1 VRTLDL
7 GQAAAQA
14 ELLRLKRLARRHV
27 LRAIF
32 GMIAVVF
39 LIGTLILLHVVA
51 YIALQPTLTPL
62 LDGLALLGFDLVLAI
77 LFALLAS
84 RNTPDQIE
92 IEAKLLREQALSEMK
107 ESLAIM
113 ALVGPLARLATRTL
127 GARGLYGMTL
137 AALTA
142 KFFSNTHR

>member
-1 VRTLDL
+1 M
-7 GQAAAQA
+7 
-14 ELLRLKRLARRHV
+14 
-27 LRAIF
+27 RAIF

-39 LIGTLILLHVVA
+39 LLGTLILLHVVA
-51 YIALQPTLTPL
+51 YIALRPSLSPL
-62 LDGLALLGFDLVLAI
+62 LDGIALLAADLVLTI

-113 ALVGPLARLATRTL
+113 ALVGPLARIATRTL
-127 GARGLYGMTL
+127 GAKGLYGMTL

-142 KFFSNTHR
+142 KFFSNARN

>member
-1 VRTLDL
+1 M
-7 GQAAAQA
+7 
-14 ELLRLKRLARRHV
+14 
-27 LRAIF
+27 RAIF
-32 GMIAVVF
+32 GMIAMVF
-39 LIGTLILLHVVA
+39 LLGTLILVHVVA
-51 YIALQPTLTPL
+51 YIALRPYLTPL
-62 LDGLALLGFDLVLAI
+62 LDGCALLAFDLVLTI
-77 LFALLAS
+77 IFGLLAS

-113 ALVGPLARLATRTL
+113 ALVGPLARIATRTL
-127 GARGLYGMTL
+127 GAKGLYGMTL